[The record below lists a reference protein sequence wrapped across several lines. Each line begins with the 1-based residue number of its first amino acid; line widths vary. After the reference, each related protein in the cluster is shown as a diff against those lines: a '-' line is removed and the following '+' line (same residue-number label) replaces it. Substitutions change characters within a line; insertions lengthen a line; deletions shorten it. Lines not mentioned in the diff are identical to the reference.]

1 MPEFILSAIMLAA
14 LFLGS
19 EPLAAQSSIDQ
30 HLKEGIAYLNQKQFD
45 LGIAALKKAVA
56 AKPNSAEAHLL
67 LGQAY
72 LAKRA
77 PELVAEAKA
86 EFQQAR
92 ELNPRLAQAGFY
104 IAKIDV
110 DLGRLAS
117 AESEIARSLQ
127 VAPDASYLIALLAEV
142 RRQQGKPREAIEL
155 VTKAVA
161 GDANAI
167 PALAFRAQAYWDL
180 GEEANALA
188 DLRRVMAASA
198 APVDAYLLMGT
209 IHLAGGRLDEAESAL
224 RAVLREGP
232 HLEAN
237 LKLARVLRQRKRLGD
252 ALREIEKVEQAPQL
266 SSAYYERL
274 AADAACERG
283 LILQEQGNRGAAK
296 AAFEKAIEYDP
307 AHAEA
312 LQRLKAYR

>member
-1 MPEFILSAIMLAA
+1 MVLLLALSGWLA
-14 LFLGS
+14 G
-19 EPLAAQSSIDQ
+19 QSAPVDP
-30 HLKEGIAYLNQKQFD
+30 HLQQGIAYLNQKQVD
-45 LGIAALKKAVA
+45 RGITEFRKAVA
-56 AKPNSAEAHLL
+56 AKPDSAEAHLL

-92 ELNPRLAQAGFY
+92 ELNPQLAQAGFY

-117 AESEIARSLQ
+117 AEAEIARSLQ
-127 VAPDASYLIALLAEV
+127 VAPGASYLLALLAEV
-142 RRQQGKPREAIEL
+142 RRQQGRPREAIEL

-161 GDANAI
+161 ADANAV

-188 DLRRVMAASA
+188 DLRRLIAASA
-198 APVDAYLLMGT
+198 ASTDAYLLLGT
-209 IHLAGGRLDEAESAL
+209 IHLAGGRLEEAESAL
-224 RAVLREGP
+224 RKVTQEGP
-232 HLEAN
+232 TPAAS
-237 LKLARVLRQRKRLGD
+237 LKLAGVLRQRKRLGD
-252 ALREIEKVEQAPQL
+252 ALREVEKVDQAPQL

-283 LILQEQGNRGAAK
+283 LILEEQGNRAAAK
-296 AAFEKAIEYDP
+296 AAFLKAIEYDP
-307 AHAEA
+307 EHAEA
-312 LQRLKAYR
+312 LRRLKAYR